1 MSVERDQQ
9 LDEIAEA
16 LSALNP
22 SETPTVLVGWVAVA
36 EYMDM
41 DGNRWLAVRSGSA
54 ADSEHATTSW
64 QRRGYM
70 YEVLEANWLD
80 DPDTDFMDVDE

>member
-16 LSALNP
+16 LSGLNP

-41 DGNRWLAVRSGSA
+41 DGHRWLAVRSGSA
-54 ADSEHATTSW
+54 ADTEHATTSW

-80 DPDTDFMDVDE
+80 DPDTDYMDSDE

>member
-1 MSVERDQQ
+1 MSSDHQHL
-9 LDEIAEA
+9 LDDIAEA
-16 LSALNP
+16 LGGVNP
-22 SETPTVLVGWVAVA
+22 SETPSVLVGWVAVA
-36 EYMDM
+36 EFMDM

-54 ADSEHATTSW
+54 SDSEHATTSW

-80 DPDTDFMDVDE
+80 DPDTDYVDSDE